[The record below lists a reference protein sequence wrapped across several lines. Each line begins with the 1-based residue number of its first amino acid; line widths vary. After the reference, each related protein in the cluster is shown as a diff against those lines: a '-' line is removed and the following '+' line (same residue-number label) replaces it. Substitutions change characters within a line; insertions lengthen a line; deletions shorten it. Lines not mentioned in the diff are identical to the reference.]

1 MKNETVHAA
10 VDVGTSKVC
19 TFIGHSNGMD
29 DMQVLGVGVVPSRGM
44 QKGSVST
51 ISDVHQAIEASIKEA
66 EAQAGIRISSVSAS
80 ISGTHMSY
88 VNSRAALGNRK
99 YDSPVSPDDLK
110 QIMRACYTD
119 HNGVSSRILHVIPRD
134 YSVDG
139 SWGIRDPIGMFGSS
153 VEVESHVV
161 MGDPTSVDNLVEAF
175 RRTKVRLKGLIM
187 GPLASAEAVL
197 SDDEREMGT
206 VLADIGGGTTD
217 VAIFMDGSIWHT
229 KIIPV
234 GGFQF
239 TRDISIAFTTFF
251 LAAEDAKLDYGDA
264 IPSSVDPDEAITLP
278 GFGGQPATEISRE
291 TLCQVINERMD
302 ELLRI
307 VQREVKQSGLSGTP
321 PGGLVLTGGTAKLPG
336 LEELASEIWPGPVR
350 IGVPTASAWVP
361 QNLEDPAFATG
372 LGLLHWD
379 AKQHQGGSSNGNGH
393 SKQNHR
399 GKHWLGIFKRKSQ
412 V

>member
-1 MKNETVHAA
+1 MKHETVHAA

-19 TFIGHSNGMD
+19 TFIGHSNGLD
-29 DMQVLGVGVVPSRGM
+29 DMQVLGIGLVPSRGM
-44 QKGSVST
+44 QKGSVSN
-51 ISDVHQAIEASIKEA
+51 IPDVHQAIEASIQKA
-66 EAQAGIRISSVSAS
+66 ENQAGIKVTSVSAS
-80 ISGTHMSY
+80 ISGTHLGY
-88 VNSRAALGNRK
+88 ANSRAALGNRK
-99 YDSPVSPDDLK
+99 YESPVSPDDLK

-119 HNGVSSRILHVIPRD
+119 NNGMNSRILHVIPRD

-139 SWGIRDPIGMFGSS
+139 NWGIRDPLGMFASS

-161 MGDPTSVDNLVEAF
+161 IGDPTSIDNLVEAF

-197 SDDEREMGT
+197 SEDEREMGV

-217 VAIFMDGSIWHT
+217 ISIFIDGSIWHT
-229 KIIPV
+229 KVVPV

-251 LAAEDAKLDYGDA
+251 QAAENAKLRYGDA
-264 IPSSVDPDEAITLP
+264 IPGSVDPDETITLP
-278 GFGGQPATEISRE
+278 GFGNEAATEISRE

-307 VQREVKQSGLSGTP
+307 VQREVKQSGLSGAP

-336 LEELASEIWPGPVR
+336 LEELAADIWPGPVR

-379 AKQHQGGSSNGNGH
+379 AKQQHGGVSNGNGH
-393 SKQNHR
+393 SKQSHR
-399 GKHWLGIFKRKSQ
+399 GKHWLSIFKRKSQ